1 MLCFVHTRV
10 YSGRINGEYEH
21 ENHPPPLF
29 QCVDRPVGRNPR
41 PAQRLS
47 EPLRCSPPQTIDSPP
62 EAAAPNFSL
71 NGGNYFGTRTLEL
84 TSQTPDAVIRFVLRE
99 GPSAPDP
106 TPESPLY
113 TAPVELPAG
122 TLGNPKSY
130 TVSART
136 FKDGMTPSPVVRA
149 LYSIDAPKARA
160 EISIEAGNLYGT
172 QQLTMSSPDN
182 AEIRYESAEG
192 TAADGTPNNPPRE
205 PVQGDVSE
213 GTGSPI
219 YDTSAAP
226 PATITLTQGSV
237 ETPKTYTYWIRAF
250 KEGFNPGDIIKLT
263 FRVYPPKAA
272 PVVIAQEPGEAFG
285 RTILKLSSPTPG
297 AEIRYLLTADGSEPG
312 EPVQGDPSAGG
323 SRIYDPAAPPS
334 IKPERLNQTKTF
346 KIKARAF
353 KAGLSP
359 SDVSPVETFPL
370 KVAVKQISVGSSDGH
385 SSGLSTLFLLLED
398 GSLWGVGDN
407 RYGQLG
413 NGSPASLADPRVTTL
428 TRVMED
434 AATPLTDAR
443 EVTGSWKFTAV
454 LKNDG
459 TVYTFGDNT
468 YGQLGRGS
476 SPSITNYAVKVN
488 GQSDIVSI
496 AAGMDHLILVNRSG
510 TAVAAGRN
518 QYGQLAPSSS
528 VLTSSPSFAP
538 MTEKEDNF
546 RSPNAITNIARAAAG
561 HNHSLLLTRNDKVWA
576 AGKNHKG
583 QLGVGSQTNQNYLKP
598 VNSVSGG
605 GVLSDVVDIAG
616 FDDTSLFILN
626 DGRLVG
632 AGNNNEYQLGLI
644 KTIRNSVSTPLQLG
658 TYSGTNRIDETLDT
672 GITNAARLPRGG
684 TQMDDF
690 TFYID
695 TGGLV
700 HAAGYTFRDQFTDGF
715 LGRVSLNSNGFIQ
728 APNIQNVQS
737 AVTAAGAGAYMM
749 FLLTDGSLKMSNGI
763 YSGILSDY
771 IEGSGPVWSV
781 NPLK

>member
-1 MLCFVHTRV
+1 M
-10 YSGRINGEYEH
+10 
-21 ENHPPPLF
+21 
-29 QCVDRPVGRNPR
+29 
-41 PAQRLS
+41 
-47 EPLRCSPPQTIDSPP
+47 
-62 EAAAPNFSL
+62 
-71 NGGNYFGTRTLEL
+71 
-84 TSQTPDAVIRFVLRE
+84 
-99 GPSAPDP
+99 SA
-106 TPESPLY
+106 
-113 TAPVELPAG
+113 
-122 TLGNPKSY
+122 
-130 TVSART
+130 
-136 FKDGMTPSPVVRA
+136 
-149 LYSIDAPKARA
+149 
-160 EISIEAGNLYGT
+160 
-172 QQLTMSSPDN
+172 
-182 AEIRYESAEG
+182 
-192 TAADGTPNNPPRE
+192 
-205 PVQGDVSE
+205 
-213 GTGSPI
+213 
-219 YDTSAAP
+219 
-226 PATITLTQGSV
+226 
-237 ETPKTYTYWIRAF
+237 RAF

-263 FRVYPPKAA
+263 FRVYPPKVDT
-272 PVVIAQEPGEAFG
+272 VVIAQEPGEAFG

-297 AEIRYLLTADGSEPG
+297 AEIRYLLTDDGTEPG

-323 SRIYDPAAPPS
+323 SPIYDPAAPPLS

-413 NGSPASLADPRVTTL
+413 NGRPASLADPRVTTL

-434 AATPLTDAR
+434 ADTPLTDAR
-443 EVTGSWKFTAV
+443 EVSGSWKFTAV

-459 TVYTFGDNT
+459 TVYTFGNNQ
-468 YGQLGRGS
+468 YGQLGQGNT
-476 SPSITNYAVKVN
+476 TNLSYAVKVN

-496 AAGMDHLILVNRSG
+496 AAGMDHLILVNRNG

-518 QYGQLAPSSS
+518 QYGQLAPNSRVVTSSS
-528 VLTSSPSFAP
+528 SFAS

-546 RSPNAITNIARAAAG
+546 RPPNAITNIARAAAG

-684 TQMDDF
+684 TQADDF

-700 HAAGYTFRDQFTDGF
+700 HAAGYTFRGQFTDGSE
-715 LGRVSLNSNGFIQ
+715 RVSLRSNGFIQ
-728 APNIQNVQS
+728 APNIQKVQS
-737 AVTAAGAGAYMM
+737 AVTAAGAYMM